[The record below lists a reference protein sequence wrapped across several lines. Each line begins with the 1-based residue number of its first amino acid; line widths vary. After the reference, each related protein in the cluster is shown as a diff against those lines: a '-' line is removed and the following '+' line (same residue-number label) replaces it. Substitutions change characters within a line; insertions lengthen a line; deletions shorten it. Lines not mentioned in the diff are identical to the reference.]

1 MIAFCHIQAAFVVFL
16 VNRIKAVETLDETF
30 RPMADF
36 DVRGFR
42 ERYAKDIEKALQ
54 TRIEEESV
62 T

>member
-1 MIAFCHIQAAFVVFL
+1 MDRV
-16 VNRIKAVETLDETF
+16 KAVEALDETF
-30 RPMADF
+30 QPMADF